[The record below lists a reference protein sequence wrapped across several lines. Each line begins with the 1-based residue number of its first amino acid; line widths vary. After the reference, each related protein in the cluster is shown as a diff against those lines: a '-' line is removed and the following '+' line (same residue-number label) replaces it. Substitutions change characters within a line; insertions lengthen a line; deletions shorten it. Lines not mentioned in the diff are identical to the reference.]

1 MAVCCAKWV
10 DPSDIG
16 WDTAAIL
23 NIRESLK
30 RKTGLRFG
38 KWNFA
43 ICLSFS
49 LGIAGC
55 AVGPKY
61 QKADVPTPPTW
72 SAEEPWRA
80 AEPKDGIP
88 KGIWWT
94 LYHDPVLTQLEQN
107 ALNANQSIQV
117 AVSRVQQARDLARVQ
132 LAGFFPSL
140 SAGAIGERQRLS
152 ANRPAVGAT
161 APTTAMTGNIF
172 QVPFQLNYEADIFGH
187 IRRNVEAANAQYQA
201 TAADL
206 ENIRLLITSDVA
218 SDYFSLR
225 ELDAEIADVQEAIS
239 YDEKGL
245 KLVQNRH
252 AGGIA
257 SGLDVAQQETVLDAA
272 RAQLHLLQQ
281 QRATFEHA
289 IATLVGAPAPT
300 FHVAP
305 APLTTNIPAI
315 PMGLPSDILERRPDI
330 AEAERQMAAQ
340 NALIGVA
347 KGAFYPS
354 VFLSGSGGLQ
364 SADIT
369 KLFSAPSSFWSLGVS
384 AAETA
389 FSGGRLHA
397 QLDYAKA
404 GYQGSVADYRNTV
417 LTAFQQVEDGLSGLT
432 TLAEAAASQER
443 AVADSQ
449 RYLSIAND
457 RYVGGLV
464 TYLDVIT
471 AEQTLLSNQ
480 RLATQLLGQRLVT
493 SVFLVKALGGG
504 WDRKDIEALQV
515 RPEKKNILQQ

>member
-1 MAVCCAKWV
+1 LLHF
-10 DPSDIG
+10 S
-16 WDTAAIL
+16 
-23 NIRESLK
+23 
-30 RKTGLRFG
+30 
-38 KWNFA
+38 KWNLLV
-43 ICLSFS
+43 CLSLLFG
-49 LGIAGC
+49 LAGC

-61 QKADVPTPPTW
+61 QKPDVPTPPTW
-72 SAEEPWRA
+72 SAQEPWRS

-88 KGIWWT
+88 KGVWWT
-94 LYHDPVLTQLEQN
+94 LYQDPVLTQLEQN
-107 ALNANQSIQV
+107 ALNADQSLQL
-117 AVSRVQQARDLARVQ
+117 AVTRVEQARDLARVQ
-132 LAGFFPSL
+132 AAGFFPSL
-140 SAGAIGERQRLS
+140 SAGASAERQRLS
-152 ANRPAVGAT
+152 ANRPAVGAS
-161 APTTAMTGNIF
+161 APTTAISENIF
-172 QVPFQLNYEADIFGH
+172 QIPFQLNYEADVFGR

-206 ENIRLLITSDVA
+206 ENVRLLITSDLA
-218 SDYFSLR
+218 SDYFTLR
-225 ELDAEIADVQEAIS
+225 EVDAEIADVQEAIS

-245 KLVQNRH
+245 KLVENRH

-289 IATLVGAPAPT
+289 IGTLVGSPAPT

-305 APLTTNIPAI
+305 APLTTSIPAI
-315 PMGLPSDILERRPDI
+315 PMGVPSDVLERRPDI
-330 AEAERQMAAQ
+330 AQAERQMASQ

-347 KGAFYPS
+347 KSAFYPS
-354 VFLSGSGGLQ
+354 VFLSGGAGLQ
-364 SADIT
+364 TADVT
-369 KLFSAPSSFWSLGVS
+369 KLFVAPSSFWSLGVS
-384 AAETA
+384 AAEA
-389 FSGGRLHA
+389 VFSGGRLHA

-404 GYQGSVADYRNTV
+404 GYQGSVANYRNTV

-432 TLAEAAASQER
+432 SLADAAAAQQR
-443 AVADSQ
+443 AVEDSQ

-515 RPEKKNILQQ
+515 RPEKKNIVQQ